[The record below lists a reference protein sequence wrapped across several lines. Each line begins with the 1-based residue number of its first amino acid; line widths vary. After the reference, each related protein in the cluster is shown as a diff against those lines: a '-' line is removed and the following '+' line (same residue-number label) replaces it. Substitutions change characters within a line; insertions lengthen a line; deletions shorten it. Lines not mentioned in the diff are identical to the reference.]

1 MEADIKSFFN
11 GIKQNTG
18 IDFTVFN
25 KRGEVVFGT
34 ALTGE
39 NVTFDFDGVFSDLG
53 LSRTLF
59 RFKLKNNEYIGRISG
74 AGKAERTYATLISE
88 LARKSFIKTPEL
100 SRDDF
105 LKSLLLSELSVQ
117 EINRYTRKYGLFI
130 GPCCVMIINTP
141 SNIGDVVNVVEN
153 YSTAGKDFC
162 VILDS
167 SSCAFVKFADETTNE
182 YCSFT
187 EYAEYIVQSVFDETA
202 LKVNVYTG
210 GIVKNVTE
218 LGTSFQ
224 QACTAQR
231 MAEAENSKGQVHS
244 FKEYM
249 LFKIL
254 EDLPRYK
261 LSEYLQLL
269 NDPGAEEMFSD
280 AEMMATCEEFLENSL
295 NQSETAR
302 KLYLHRN
309 TLSYRLDKVEKI
321 TGLNIRKFPD
331 AVSFR
336 LITVLH
342 KLVK

>member
-1 MEADIKSFFN
+1 
-11 GIKQNTG
+11 
-18 IDFTVFN
+18 
-25 KRGEVVFGT
+25 
-34 ALTGE
+34 
-39 NVTFDFDGVFSDLG
+39 
-53 LSRTLF
+53 
-59 RFKLKNNEYIGRISG
+59 
-74 AGKAERTYATLISE
+74 
-88 LARKSFIKTPEL
+88 
-100 SRDDF
+100 
-105 LKSLLLSELSVQ
+105 
-117 EINRYTRKYGLFI
+117 
-130 GPCCVMIINTP
+130 
-141 SNIGDVVNVVEN
+141 
-153 YSTAGKDFC
+153 
-162 VILDS
+162 
-167 SSCAFVKFADETTNE
+167 
-182 YCSFT
+182 
-187 EYAEYIVQSVFDETA
+187 
-202 LKVNVYTG
+202 
-210 GIVKNVTE
+210 
-218 LGTSFQ
+218 
-224 QACTAQR
+224 